1 MVAKR
6 ATNSQFHDSRSIQYN
21 TNLLCSLFLW
31 ESGEGQGISAT
42 CRFPW
47 PSPLPEGEGVFCG
60 ITVNLIDL
68 QNGLKSRLRAAAR
81 ELLAIE
87 VDLISAEVPPRSELG
102 DLAFPVAFELA
113 KQIKRKTGE
122 KRPPRAIAEQLKVA
136 LEKVDGVAR
145 VQVAGAG
152 YLNVFFDRAKL
163 LVQLAATP
171 VAPEAVPIESQKLMV
186 EHTSINPNKAAHIGH
201 VRNSVIGDSFVR
213 ILRAAGNSVEV
224 QNYIDNT
231 GVQVADVVVGFIH
244 LEKMALDDIKTLDR
258 SLPAERPFDYYCWD
272 LYTRVGLFYREGS
285 ANGEQNPDKLKLR
298 AEILHAIEE
307 GNNPTAE
314 LADYVATRNVE
325 QILDTMERLEIR
337 YDLLARESEIL
348 HLHFWERAFELM
360 KQRGVI
366 RFENEGRNRGCWVM
380 PFESHTGTEEH
391 ESDKIIVR
399 SNGTVTYTGKD
410 IAYQLW
416 KLGQL
421 GLDFN
426 YKPFRSYSDG
436 HATWVTTTEENADS
450 QPEAPRPNFGGGA
463 IVYNVIDS
471 RQSYPQEIV
480 RRGVAA
486 VAPELGEEAS
496 VHLSYEMVAL
506 SPAACEELGIELS
519 DEDRKRPYIE
529 MSGRKGLGVK
539 ADDLINR
546 LEMDAVNEVR
556 TRHPDLSEEAMRETA
571 HAIAVGAL
579 RYFLLKFTRNSV
591 IAFDFKEALSFE
603 GETGPYC
610 QYAAVRANSIFRKLD
625 EQRYGAGTSSDRTKG
640 DALAEAGQLIRDHK
654 QEVAVEFDRESGNEI
669 WSLLMLAARRDEAN
683 AQAAAGAEPAFLAKY
698 TFNLARAFN
707 LFYHRHRI
715 IGEENAVKRAI
726 LVAVAD
732 YTRRQL
738 KIALA
743 TLGISVPERM

>member
-1 MVAKR
+1 
-6 ATNSQFHDSRSIQYN
+6 
-21 TNLLCSLFLW
+21 
-31 ESGEGQGISAT
+31 
-42 CRFPW
+42 
-47 PSPLPEGEGVFCG
+47 
-60 ITVNLIDL
+60 VNLIEL
-68 QNGLKSRLRAAAR
+68 QNKLKAAIRAAAAASFAV
-81 ELLAIE
+81 ELEE
-87 VDLISAEVPPRSELG
+87 VIGEVPPRTELG
-102 DLAFPVAFELA
+102 DLAFPIAFELA
-113 KQIKRKTGE
+113 KQIKKKTGE
-122 KRPPRAIAEQLKVA
+122 KRAPRTIAESLKSA
-136 LEKVDGVAR
+136 LETVDEVAR
-145 VQVAGAG
+145 VEVAGAG

-163 LVQLAATP
+163 IAELAAQP
-171 VAPEAVPIESQKLMV
+171 AAPDEPAIDARKLMV

-201 VRNSVIGDSFVR
+201 VRNSVLGDTFVN
-213 ILRAAGNSVEV
+213 ILRAGRDRVEV

-231 GVQVADVVVGFIH
+231 GVQVADVVVGFMHI
-244 LEKMALDDIKTLDR
+244 ENMTLDDIKAVDH
-258 SLPAERPFDYYCWD
+258 SLPADRPFDYYCWD
-272 LYTRVGLFYREGS
+272 LYTRVGAFYREGGS
-285 ANGEQNPDKLKLR
+285 NGDANPERMKLR
-298 AEILHAIEE
+298 TEVLHAIEE
-307 GNNPTAE
+307 GNSPTAE

-325 QILDTMERLEIR
+325 QILDTMERLGIR

-348 HLHFWERAFELM
+348 HLHFWERAFQLM
-360 KQRGVI
+360 KERGVI
-366 RFENEGRNRGCWVM
+366 HFASEGRNRGCWVM
-380 PFESHTGTEEH
+380 PFESHTGTDEH

-416 KLGQL
+416 KLGRL

-436 HATWVTTTEENADS
+436 HATWVTTTEPNAEA
-450 QPEAPRPNFGGGA
+450 QPEVPRPNFGGGA

-480 RRGVAA
+480 RKGVAA
-486 VAPELGEEAS
+486 VVPELGEGAS

-519 DEDRKRPYIE
+519 EADRKRPYIE

-546 LEMDAVNEVR
+546 LESDALEEVKA
-556 TRHPDLSEEAMRETA
+556 RHGDLPEKAQRETA

-625 EQRYGAGTSSDRTKG
+625 EQGVSTRSGSDGVASGAISGKDRDSIANVLSG
-640 DALAEAGQLIRDHK
+640 EAGD
-654 QEVAVEFDRESGNEI
+654 EI
-669 WSLLMLAARRDEAN
+669 WSLLMLAARLEEAN
-683 AQAAAGAEPAFLAKY
+683 AQAIASTEPAFLAKY
-698 TFNLARAFN
+698 TFNLAKAFN

-715 IGEENAVKRAI
+715 IAEEDATKRAVLI
-726 LVAVAD
+726 AVAD

-738 KIALA
+738 TAALA
-743 TLGISVPERM
+743 TLGIKVPERM

>member
-1 MVAKR
+1 MAVRFSTAV
-6 ATNSQFHDSRSIQYN
+6 T
-21 TNLLCSLFLW
+21 LLQLQNKLKVTIRDAARSLFGVELD
-31 ESGEGQGISAT
+31 QVIS
-42 CRFPW
+42 
-47 PSPLPEGEGVFCG
+47 
-60 ITVNLIDL
+60 
-68 QNGLKSRLRAAAR
+68 
-81 ELLAIE
+81 
-87 VDLISAEVPPRSELG
+87 EVPPRTELG
-102 DLAFPVAFELA
+102 DLAFPIAFELA
-113 KQIKRKTGE
+113 KQIKQKTGE
-122 KRPPRAIAEQLKVA
+122 KRAPRAIAEQLKSA
-136 LEKVDGVAR
+136 LENTGDVSR
-145 VQVAGAG
+145 VEIAGAG
-152 YLNVFFDRAKL
+152 YLNVFFDRVKL
-163 LVQLAATP
+163 LAELASETI
-171 VAPEAVPIESQKLMV
+171 APEVSATSEVDTRKLMV

-201 VRNSVIGDSFVR
+201 VRNAVLGDTFVR
-213 ILRAAGNSVEV
+213 ILQTAGNRVEV

-244 LEKMALDDIKTLDR
+244 LEKMNLEQIKTLDQ
-258 SLPAERPFDYYCWD
+258 SLPPAGSFDYYCWD
-272 LYTRVGLFYREGS
+272 LYTRVGLFYRDENPEGDP
-285 ANGEQNPDKLKLR
+285 NPEKLKWR
-298 AEILHAIEE
+298 TEILHAIEQ

-314 LADYVATRNVE
+314 LADYVATRNVRC
-325 QILDTMERLEIR
+325 ILDTMERLGIR

-348 HLHFWERAFELM
+348 HLHFWNRAFQLM
-360 KQRGVI
+360 KERGVI
-366 RFENEGRNRGCWVM
+366 RFENEGRNKGCWVM

-426 YKPFRSYSDG
+426 YRPFRKYSDN
-436 HATWVTTTEENADS
+436 HIAWVTTTDSNAETL
-450 QPEAPRPNFGGGA
+450 PEVPRPHFGGGA

-480 RRGVAA
+480 KQGVAA
-486 VAPELGEEAS
+486 LVPQAGEEAS

-506 SPAACEELGIELS
+506 SPAACDELGIPLS
-519 DEDRKRPYIE
+519 GEDRKRSYIE

-546 LEMDAVNEVR
+546 LEADALEEVIS
-556 TRHPDLSEEAMRETA
+556 RHPDISDNERRATA

-610 QYAAVRANSIFRKLD
+610 QYAAVRANSIFRKLGNSP
-625 EQRYGAGTSSDRTKG
+625 ELQRRVRQSEG
-640 DALAEAGQLIRDHK
+640 DALRFLGSED
-654 QEVAVEFDRESGNEI
+654 GNDI
-669 WSLLMLAARRDEAN
+669 WSLFMLAARFEEVN
-683 AQAAAGAEPAFLAKY
+683 AQAVASAEPAFVAKY
-698 TFNLARAFN
+698 TFNLAKAFN

-715 IGEENAVKRAI
+715 IGEENEVKRAVLI
-726 LVAVAD
+726 SVAD

-738 KIALA
+738 TTALA
-743 TLGISVPERM
+743 TLGIKVPERM